1 MFLMNYFQILV
12 VDLHFSNL
20 LDINADAD
28 PENFSSGGSKLLTL
42 KLNNGGGHIWGEMSH
57 YYFVTGC
64 L

>member
-42 KLNNGGGHIWGEMSH
+42 KLNNGGGHI
-57 YYFVTGC
+57 
-64 L
+64 